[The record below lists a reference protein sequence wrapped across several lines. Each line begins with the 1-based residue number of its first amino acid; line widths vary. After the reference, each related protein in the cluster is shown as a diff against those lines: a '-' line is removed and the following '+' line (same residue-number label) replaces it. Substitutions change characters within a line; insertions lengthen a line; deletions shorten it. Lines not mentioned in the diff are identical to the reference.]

1 MAVFEQYAPGLG
13 SVGNYQVAG
22 TPWLTS
28 SVLPASGNV
37 ANTSRNSSTFHVQF
51 PYVTKQITIENIG
64 TGEICFTLKD
74 EGNALGNGT
83 TGGHSFTIYP
93 SGSNGSPLSRVTL
106 DMKTK
111 EIFISNKH
119 NQPGGFQVYASLTRI
134 DRKHMFELTGSGI
147 NSEPGDTTIV
157 P

>member
-1 MAVFEQYAPGLG
+1 MSVFEQYSPGLG

-28 SVLPASGNV
+28 STIPASGNV
-37 ANTSRNSSTFHVQF
+37 ANTSRNSSTQHIQF

-74 EGNALGNGT
+74 EGNALGDGVN
-83 TGGHSFTIYP
+83 GGHSFTIPP

-119 NQPGGFQVYASLTRI
+119 NQPGGFQVYASFCVCRVGHI
-134 DRKHMFELTGSGI
+134 GHHGSL
-147 NSEPGDTTIV
+147 SREWPKSTI
-157 P
+157 